1 MLDLNKIFEH
11 LIRAEKENKYRK
23 FVLAP
28 LCLFSFFYGLTVSV
42 RIFLYARGIFQRRSL
57 PCKVVSVGNITLG
70 GTGKTPLVCLLSEMI
85 QARGYRVAILSRGY
99 RGNFSGPFALVTDGE
114 RILMDAKQVGDEPY
128 LLSEKLKG
136 VPVIVGRER
145 WLSGRYV
152 IDQFRT
158 EVLILDDGFQ
168 HLPLNRDLNL
178 LLIDSSS
185 PFGNGY
191 LFPRGTLREPLEQIS
206 RADAVI
212 LTKVGQSVNINNL
225 KQNLKKI
232 LEGHPIFQVDY
243 AAAEIRFYGRKTS
256 LPPEYLKGKKVLAFS
271 GLAKPES
278 FQKTLLS
285 LGPEIVEFETFPDH
299 YWYDRKDATKLWARA
314 KELRVDA
321 LVTTEKDLVR
331 MEGLTPG
338 GIPLWSLSIR
348 HFFPENDQ
356 QQFEEFLFS
365 RLGLGR

>member
-1 MLDLNKIFEH
+1 MLNLNKFLEN
-11 LIRAEKENKYRK
+11 LIRPEKESKFRK
-23 FVLAP
+23 FLLAP
-28 LCLFSFFYGLTVSV
+28 LCLLSFFYGVGVSV
-42 RIFLYARGIFQRRSL
+42 RVFLYARGIFQSRSL
-57 PCKVVSVGNITLG
+57 PCKVVSVGNLTLG

-99 RGNFSGPFALVTDGE
+99 KGNFSGPFALVTDGE
-114 RILMDAKQVGDEPY
+114 RILMDAQQVGDEPY
-128 LLSEKLKG
+128 LLAEKLKG

-145 WLSGRYV
+145 WLSGRYA

-168 HLPLNRDLNL
+168 HLPLDRDLNL

-185 PFGNGY
+185 PFGNGH
-191 LFPRGTLREPLEQIS
+191 LFPRGTLREPLGQIS
-206 RADAVI
+206 RADAII
-212 LTKVGQSVNINNL
+212 LTKVGESVNINQI

-232 LEGHPIFQVDY
+232 HEGRRTFQVDY
-243 AAAEIRFYGRKTS
+243 AAGEIRLYGEKKS
-256 LPPEYLKGKKVLAFS
+256 LPSEYLKGKKVLAFS
-271 GLAKPES
+271 GLARPES
-278 FQKTLLS
+278 FRKTLLS
-285 LGPEIVEFETFPDH
+285 LGAQIIEFETFPDH
-299 YWYDRKDATKLWARA
+299 YWYNPKDASKLWARA
-314 KELRVDA
+314 AELRVDA

-338 GIPLWSLSIR
+338 GVPLWTLSIR

-356 QQFEEFLFS
+356 PQFEEFLFS